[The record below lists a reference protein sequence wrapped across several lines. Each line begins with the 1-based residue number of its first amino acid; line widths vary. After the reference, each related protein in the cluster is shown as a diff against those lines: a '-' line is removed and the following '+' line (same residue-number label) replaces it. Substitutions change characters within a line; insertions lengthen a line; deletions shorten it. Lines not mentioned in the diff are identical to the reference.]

1 MSEKNKALIRR
12 FAEELW
18 SKGDLGVADEIIHPR
33 TRNPRGTHMWSNG
46 PESVKEHV
54 ASVRQSY
61 PDLHRT
67 INDMVAEGDKV
78 VLYSTFTGTHTGE
91 GGWCPFA
98 PTGAKFTMTGVA
110 TFAFKDG
117 KIVEE
122 PWSSWNF
129 ADITGPSARALVRR
143 MIEEVVVGGR
153 LEVMERLVAPDF
165 VNHNVAG
172 TGEAAHGVGVE
183 PFKREMAALRAAF
196 PDISA
201 SIEDIVAEGDRI
213 SVRGRMRGT
222 HLGPFMG
229 LAPTGRRIDVAS
241 FSSVRIANGR
251 LAERWHLPDRA
262 AVLEQLGVAPTVLQQ
277 VEQNKAVARRF
288 AEELWNQGD
297 IAVIDEILAPEFVMH
312 TPLGDRRGLDSMRHE
327 VVQTRAAFPDLRLT
341 IDDIIAEGDRIA
353 VRVNNTMTHKGTF
366 AGVQPTGKAL
376 RIQEAAVFR
385 LAGGKIVEGWAYWD
399 AGKFIRQLGIA
410 LPEETKT

>member
-288 AEELWNQGD
+288 VEEFWIKANVKVL
-297 IAVIDEILAPEFVMH
+297 DEIA
-312 TPLGDRRGLDSMRHE
+312 TPDVVHHDNKASRLGRE
-327 VVQTRAAFPDLRLT
+327 WKPYIAKAYAAFPGWQFIVEDMF
-341 IDDIIAEGDRIA
+341 AEGDKVCIRYLWRA
-353 VRVNNTMTHKGTF
+353 VQRTEFGPYK
-366 AGVQPTGKAL
+366 PTGAEITAPCISVL
-376 RIQEAAVFR
+376 RF
-385 LAGGKIVEGWAYWD
+385 AGGKIAEVWTAWD
-399 AGKFIRQLGIA
+399 TAAMK
-410 LPEETKT
+410 P